1 MGLSTPR
8 SGILWIFCLLYG
20 CAVGPDYV
28 KPGSTTPEH
37 WIAAKETKTELK
49 PIHESDLETWWRT
62 LEDPVLDELEQKGK
76 AGNLDLKVALT
87 RIDQARAEKL
97 ANRASL
103 FPQVGATAAG
113 TYLDNVFPRQT
124 STGTQNQW
132 GFLLTGLDAV
142 WEIDLFGR
150 LRRKLEASSALNESA
165 AENYRE
171 AWVLLSSEIAKEYVT
186 YRNLQSLLRITRG
199 NIKSQTHTLE
209 LTERLFEEG
218 VGTRFDTT
226 REKSLLKATESEI
239 PRLEGLLSESQHKIE
254 LLLATQPGSLQALL
268 GKERPVPVPKD
279 RRILVKPADTLRL
292 RPDIREA
299 ERNLAAATATQGA
312 AFAELFPKISV
323 AAFMGVQNSDLE
335 NLFRSTAFSWASG
348 SAIMQ
353 PIFNF
358 GRIRAGI
365 DLADSRQQEAY
376 FQYEKAVLEALKET
390 ETSLRLLLKE
400 EERRQH
406 LEVSVQNLRESRR
419 LAELRYREGVSNFL
433 DVLDSERAIYSEE
446 IKLEQCRAQTT
457 IYLIAVFKAM
467 GGAGNLPVTQPDEPI
482 RPWG

>member
-1 MGLSTPR
+1 MDLRTLR
-8 SGILWIFCLLYG
+8 SGVFGIFYFLSG

-28 KPGSTTPEH
+28 KPSTTTPEH
-37 WIAAKETKTELK
+37 WIAEKETATKLS
-49 PIHESDLETWWRT
+49 PIQESDLETWWRT
-62 LEDPVLDELEQKGK
+62 LEDPVLDELEQRGK
-76 AGNLDLKVALT
+76 AENLDLKVALT

-165 AENYRE
+165 AESYRE
-171 AWVLLSSEIAKEYVT
+171 AWVLLSSEIAKEYVS
-186 YRNLQSLLRITRG
+186 YRNLQSLLRITRA
-199 NIKSQTHTLE
+199 NIKSQSHTLE
-209 LTERLFEEG
+209 LTERLFDEG
-218 VGTRFDTT
+218 VGTRFDTA
-226 REKSLLKATESEI
+226 REKSLLNATEAEI

-254 LLLATQPGSLQALL
+254 LLLATQPGSLRGLL
-268 GKERPVPVPKD
+268 EKEGSVPVPKD

-376 FQYEKAVLEALKET
+376 FQYEKTVLEALKET
-390 ETSLRLLLKE
+390 ETSLRFLLKE

-433 DVLDSERAIYSEE
+433 DVLDSERATYSEE
-446 IKLEQCRAQTT
+446 IKLAQCRAQTT
-457 IYLIAVFKAM
+457 IYLIAVLKAM
-467 GGAGNLPVTQPDEPI
+467 GGAGNLPVSQPDEPI

>member
-1 MGLSTPR
+1 MRLRTPNFA
-8 SGILWIFCLLYG
+8 IFGTLCVISG

-28 KPGSTTPEH
+28 KPDATPPKH
-37 WIAAKETKTELK
+37 WVAAQEAGVRLQ
-49 PIHESDLETWWRT
+49 PMHDSDLEMWWRT
-62 LEDPVLDELEQKGK
+62 LDDPVLDELEQKGK

-113 TYLDNVFPRQT
+113 TYLNNVFPRQT
-124 STGTQNQW
+124 NTGTQNQW
-132 GFLLTGLDAV
+132 GFLLTGLDAF

-186 YRNLQSLLRITRG
+186 YRNFQALLRITRS
-199 NIKSQTHTLE
+199 NIKAQSRTLD
-209 LTERLFEEG
+209 LTERLFAEG

-226 REKSLLKATESEI
+226 REKSLLKATEAEI

-254 LLLATQPGSLQALL
+254 LLLAMRPGNLAAFLA
-268 GKERPVPVPKD
+268 KEGNVPVPRD

-365 DLADSRQQEAY
+365 DLADSRQKEAY

-400 EERRQH
+400 EERRQS
-406 LEVSVQNLRESRR
+406 LEVSVENLRESRR
-419 LAELRYREGVSNFL
+419 LAELRYSEGVSNFL

-446 IKLEQCRAQTT
+446 IKLAQCRAQTT
-457 IYLIAVFKAM
+457 LYLIAVFKAM
-467 GGAGNLPVTQPDEPI
+467 GGAGNLPVEQPEEPL

>member
-1 MGLSTPR
+1 MGLRTPK
-8 SGILWIFCLLYG
+8 SFFFGALCMLSG

-28 KPGSTTPEH
+28 KPSTTVPEH
-37 WIAAKETKTELK
+37 WNSEKEAGIRLR
-49 PIHESDLETWWRT
+49 PIQESDLETWWRT
-62 LEDPVLDELEQKGK
+62 LDDPVLDQLERKGK
-76 AGNLDLKVALT
+76 EGNLDLKVALT

-103 FPQVGATAAG
+103 LPQVGATAAG

-132 GFLLTGLDAV
+132 GFLLTGLDAF

-150 LRRKLEASSALNESA
+150 LRRKLEASSALNEGA

-171 AWVLLSSEIAKEYVT
+171 AWVLLSAEIAKEYVT
-186 YRNLQSLLRITRG
+186 YRNLQSLLRITQS
-199 NIKSQTHTLE
+199 NIKAQSHTLD
-209 LTERLFEEG
+209 LTELLFLEG

-226 REKSLLKATESEI
+226 REKSLLKATEAEI

-254 LLLATQPGSLQALL
+254 LLLATQPGSLRSMLE
-268 GKERPVPVPKD
+268 KEGPVPVPRD

-376 FQYEKAVLEALKET
+376 FQYEKTVLEALKET

-400 EERRQH
+400 EERRQS
-406 LEVSVQNLRESRR
+406 LEVSVENLRESRR
-419 LAELRYREGVSNFL
+419 LAELRYTEGVSAFL
-433 DVLDSERAIYSEE
+433 DVLDSERAIYIEE
-446 IKLEQCRAQTT
+446 IKLAQCRAQTT
-457 IYLIAVFKAM
+457 IYLIAVFKAL
-467 GGAGNLPVTQPDEPI
+467 GGAGNLPVDQPDEPI

>member
-1 MGLSTPR
+1 MRLRIPKFVFFAPLCMLSA
-8 SGILWIFCLLYG
+8 

-28 KPGSTTPEH
+28 KPNASLPEH
-37 WIAAKETKTELK
+37 WRVEKGAENRLQTIQ
-49 PIHESDLETWWRT
+49 ESDLETWWQT
-62 LEDPVLDELEQKGK
+62 LDDPVLDELEQRGK
-76 AGNLDLKVALT
+76 TDNLDLKVAMT

-124 STGTQNQW
+124 SSGTQNQW
-132 GFLLTGLDAV
+132 GFLLTGLDAF

-171 AWVLLSSEIAKEYVT
+171 AWVLLSSEIAKEYVN
-186 YRNLQSLLRITRG
+186 YRNLQSLLRITQS
-199 NIKSQTHTLE
+199 NIKTQSHTLE
-209 LTERLFEEG
+209 LTERLFAEG

-226 REKSLLKATESEI
+226 REKSLLKATEAEV

-254 LLLATQPGSLQALL
+254 LLLATQPGSLQGLL
-268 GKERPVPVPKD
+268 LKEGPVPVPKD
-279 RRILVKPADTLRL
+279 RRVLVKPADTLRL

-365 DLADSRQQEAY
+365 DLADARQKEAY

-406 LEVSVQNLRESRR
+406 LEVSVENLREARR

-433 DVLDSERAIYSEE
+433 DVLDNERAIYIEE
-446 IKLEQCRAQTT
+446 IKLAQSRAQTT

-467 GGAGNLPVTQPDEPI
+467 GGAGNLPVNEPDEPL

>member
-1 MGLSTPR
+1 MDLTTPR
-8 SGILWIFCLLYG
+8 SGLFGLLFLLSG

-28 KPGSTTPEH
+28 KPNANPPTH
-37 WIAAKETKTELK
+37 WHTEKEAGAQLK

-62 LEDPVLDELEQKGK
+62 LEDPTLDDLEQRGKGE
-76 AGNLDLKVALT
+76 NLDLKVALT

-132 GFLLTGLDAV
+132 GFLLTGLDAF

-150 LRRKLEASSALNESA
+150 LRRKLEASTALNESA

-186 YRNLQSLLRITRG
+186 FRNVQSLLRITRS
-199 NIKSQTHTLE
+199 NIKSQSHTLG

-226 REKSLLKATESEI
+226 REKSLLKATEAEI

-254 LLLATQPGSLQALL
+254 LLLALQPGSLRGLL
-268 GKERPVPVPKD
+268 EKEGPVPVPKD

-365 DLADSRQQEAY
+365 DLADARQQEAY
-376 FQYEKAVLEALKET
+376 FRYEKAVLEALKET
-390 ETSLRLLLKE
+390 ETALRLLLKE
-400 EERRQH
+400 EERRQN
-406 LEVSVQNLRESRR
+406 LEVSVENLKESRR

-433 DVLDSERAIYSEE
+433 DVLDSERAIYTEE
-446 IKLEQCRAQTT
+446 IKLAQCRAQTT
-457 IYLIAVFKAM
+457 MYLIAVFKAM
-467 GGAGNLPVTQPDEPI
+467 GGAGNLPVTQPEEPI

>member
-1 MGLSTPR
+1 M
-8 SGILWIFCLLYG
+8 
-20 CAVGPDYV
+20 GPDYV

-268 GKERPVPVPKD
+268 GKERPVPAPKD

-390 ETSLRLLLKE
+390 ETSLSLLLKE

>member
-1 MGLSTPR
+1 MRLRTAKSAMFG
-8 SGILWIFCLLYG
+8 IFCSLMG

-28 KPGSTTPEH
+28 KPRSTVPEQ
-37 WIAAKETKTELK
+37 WDSEKEAGARLK
-49 PIHESDLETWWRT
+49 PIQESDLETWWRT
-62 LEDPVLDELEQKGK
+62 LNDPVLDELEQKGK

-124 STGTQNQW
+124 SSGTQNQW
-132 GFLLTGLDAV
+132 GFLLTGLDAF

-165 AENYRE
+165 TENYRE

-186 YRNLQSLLRITRG
+186 YRNLQSLLRITRS
-199 NIKSQTHTLE
+199 NIKAQSQTLD
-209 LTERLFEEG
+209 LTERLFAEG
-218 VGTRFDTT
+218 IGTRFDTT
-226 REKSLLKATESEI
+226 REKSLLKATEAEI

-254 LLLATQPGSLQALL
+254 LLLATQPGRLKGLL
-268 GKERPVPVPKD
+268 SKEGPVPTPKD

-376 FQYEKAVLEALKET
+376 FQYEKTILEALKET

-400 EERRQH
+400 EERRQN
-406 LEVSVQNLRESRR
+406 LEVSVENLRESRR

-446 IKLEQCRAQTT
+446 IKLAQCRAQTT
-457 IYLIAVFKAM
+457 IYLISVFKAL
-467 GGAGNLPVTQPDEPI
+467 GGAGNLPVDQPEEPI

>member
-1 MGLSTPR
+1 MGLSAPR
-8 SGILWIFCLLYG
+8 SGIFWIFCLIYG

-28 KPGSTTPEH
+28 KPGSTTPER

-268 GKERPVPVPKD
+268 GRERPVPAPKD

>member
-1 MGLSTPR
+1 MDLSTPR
-8 SGILWIFCLLYG
+8 SGLFGLLFLFSG

-28 KPGSTTPEH
+28 KPNANPPAQWHTE
-37 WIAAKETKTELK
+37 KEAGAQLK
-49 PIHESDLETWWRT
+49 PIQESDLETWWRS
-62 LEDPVLDELEQKGK
+62 LEDPILDDLERRGKGE
-76 AGNLDLKVALT
+76 NLDLKVALT

-132 GFLLTGLDAV
+132 GFLLTGLDAF

-150 LRRKLEASSALNESA
+150 LRRKLEASTALNESA

-186 YRNLQSLLRITRG
+186 FRNVQSLLRITRS
-199 NIKSQTHTLE
+199 NIKSQSHTLE

-226 REKSLLKATESEI
+226 REKSLLKATEAEI

-254 LLLATQPGSLQALL
+254 LLLALQPGSLRGLL
-268 GKERPVPVPKD
+268 EKEGPVPVPKD

-365 DLADSRQQEAY
+365 DLADARQQEAY
-376 FQYEKAVLEALKET
+376 LRYEKAVLEALKET
-390 ETSLRLLLKE
+390 ETALRLLLKE
-400 EERRQH
+400 EERRQN
-406 LEVSVQNLRESRR
+406 LEVSVENLKESRR

-433 DVLDSERAIYSEE
+433 DVLDSERAIYTEE
-446 IKLEQCRAQTT
+446 IKLAQCRAQTT
-457 IYLIAVFKAM
+457 MYLIAVFKAM
-467 GGAGNLPVTQPDEPI
+467 GGAGNLPVTKPEEPI

>member
-1 MGLSTPR
+1 MLS
-8 SGILWIFCLLYG
+8 G

-28 KPGSTTPEH
+28 KPSPTAPEH
-37 WIAAKETKTELK
+37 WNAEKEAATRLK
-49 PIHESDLETWWRT
+49 RINESELETWWRT
-62 LEDPVLDELEQKGK
+62 LNDPVLDELEQKGK

-97 ANRASL
+97 AHRASL

-150 LRRKLEASSALNESA
+150 LRRKLEASSALNEGA
-165 AENYRE
+165 TENYRE

-199 NIKSQTHTLE
+199 NIKSQSHTLA
-209 LTERLFEEG
+209 LTERLLEEG

-226 REKSLLKATESEI
+226 REKSLLKVTESEI

-254 LLLATQPGSLQALL
+254 LLLATKPGSLRGLL
-268 GKERPVPVPKD
+268 EKEGPVPVPKD
-279 RRILVKPADTLRL
+279 PRILVKPADTLRL

-335 NLFRSTAFSWASG
+335 NLFRSSAFSWASG

-390 ETSLRLLLKE
+390 ETALRLLLKE
-400 EERRQH
+400 EERRQS
-406 LEVSVQNLRESRR
+406 LEISVENLRESRR

-446 IKLEQCRAQTT
+446 IQLAQCRAQTT
-457 IYLIAVFKAM
+457 IYLIAVFKAL
-467 GGAGNLPVTQPDEPI
+467 GGAGNLPVEQPEEPI

>member
-1 MGLSTPR
+1 MPLRTPKSAIFGIVCTLS
-8 SGILWIFCLLYG
+8 G

-28 KPGSTTPEH
+28 KPSSSVPEH
-37 WIAAKETKTELK
+37 WPSEKEAGARLK
-49 PIHESDLETWWRT
+49 PIQESDLETWWRT
-62 LEDPVLDELEQKGK
+62 LNDPVLDELEQRGK

-124 STGTQNQW
+124 NSGTQNQW
-132 GFLLTGLDAV
+132 GFLLTGLDAF

-150 LRRKLEASSALNESA
+150 LRRKLEASSALNEGA

-186 YRNLQSLLRITRG
+186 YRNLQSLLRITRS
-199 NIKSQTHTLE
+199 NIKAQSHTLN
-209 LTERLFEEG
+209 LTERLFVEG

-226 REKSLLKATESEI
+226 REKSLLKATEAEI

-254 LLLATQPGSLQALL
+254 LLLATQPGSLRGLL
-268 GKERPVPVPKD
+268 EKEGTVPVPTD

-365 DLADSRQQEAY
+365 DLADSRQKEAY
-376 FQYEKAVLEALKET
+376 FQYEKTILEALKET
-390 ETSLRLLLKE
+390 ETGLRLLLKE
-400 EERRQH
+400 EERRQN
-406 LEVSVQNLRESRR
+406 LEVSVENLRESRR
-419 LAELRYREGVSNFL
+419 LAELRYREGISNFL
-433 DVLDSERAIYSEE
+433 DVLDSERAIYTEE
-446 IKLEQCRAQTT
+446 IRLAQCRAQTT
-457 IYLIAVFKAM
+457 IYLISVFKAL
-467 GGAGNLPVTQPDEPI
+467 GGAGNFPVDQPDEPI